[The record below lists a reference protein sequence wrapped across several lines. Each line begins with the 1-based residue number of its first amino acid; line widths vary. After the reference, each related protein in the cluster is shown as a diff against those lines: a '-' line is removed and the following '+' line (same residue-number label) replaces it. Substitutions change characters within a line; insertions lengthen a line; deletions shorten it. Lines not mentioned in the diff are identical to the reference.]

1 MKIDMTMQLTTKN
14 INLLTIPFFLF
25 SVLMNSFNIISRIN
39 ENIHT
44 VNISLNKLNYQNLK
58 IKTNIKIVVIIFIY
72 T

>member
-14 INLLTIPFFLF
+14 INLLTIPLFLF

-58 IKTNIKIVVIIFIY
+58 IKPNIKIVVIIFIY

>member
-14 INLLTIPFFLF
+14 INLLTIPLFLF

-58 IKTNIKIVVIIFIY
+58 IKPNIKI
-72 T
+72 

>member
-1 MKIDMTMQLTTKN
+1 MTMQLTTKN
-14 INLLTIPFFLF
+14 INLLTIPLFLF

-58 IKTNIKIVVIIFIY
+58 IKPNIKIVVIIFIY